1 MSADATGDVLAA
13 LGVDALE
20 ATPDGFRRLGTPPA
34 WADGAFPT
42 MPADGSADSS
52 ADSSAPHTVPTSQG
66 GQVSERR
73 EASPRG
79 PLVDLGASDFLAA
92 FLPDAEAAWDA
103 GARVQ
108 SGVWTEA
115 GADGAERTLEATALC
130 LGTRRVLLLAPPT
143 AALDTVH
150 GILQTARESALVAD
164 AERRRADERETL
176 LHCIV
181 HDLANPL
188 AGIRGSLQLLGE
200 TADADAAELVAI
212 GLRSAERMQ
221 ATIRSIL
228 TAFAADVD
236 PLLPQP
242 EAPTADLAE
251 AARRALD
258 AAGPRARAAG
268 VALSAHVPEALPV
281 VATADR
287 LVRAIDNLLEN
298 AVRHATSAVEL
309 RVDAGADGATL
320 SVLDDGPGID
330 PAIRDRLFQ
339 PFVQGAG
346 GGAAGLG
353 LHSVR
358 LAAGAWGGSAGTT
371 PRDGGAHVWLRL
383 QAA

>member
-1 MSADATGDVLAA
+1 MSPDPTGAVLAA
-13 LGVDALE
+13 LGVDAFE
-20 ATPDGFRRLGTPPA
+20 ATPGGFRRLGTPPA
-34 WADGAFPT
+34 WADGAFP
-42 MPADGSADSS
+42 ADGA
-52 ADSSAPHTVPTSQG
+52 H
-66 GQVSERR
+66 
-73 EASPRG
+73 
-79 PLVDLGASDFLAA
+79 VDLGASDFLAA
-92 FLPDAEAAWDA
+92 FLADADAAWDA

-115 GADGAERTLEATALC
+115 GDDGAERTLEATALR
-130 LGTRRVLLLAPPT
+130 LGERRLLLLAPPT
-143 AALDTVH
+143 ASLETTHRVLQAARDNAL
-150 GILQTARESALVAD
+150 AAD

-200 TADADAAELVAI
+200 TADATDAELVAI

-228 TAFAADVD
+228 SAFALDVD
-236 PLLPQP
+236 PLLPSA
-242 EAPTADLAE
+242 EAPTADLAH

-268 VALSAHVPEALPV
+268 VTLSADVPDALPV
-281 VATADR
+281 VAGADR

-298 AVRHATSAVEL
+298 AVRHTTETVAL
-309 RVDAGADGATL
+309 RVTTDGEHATV
-320 SVLDDGPGID
+320 SVLDDGPGVD
-330 PAIRDRLFQ
+330 PAVRDQLFR

-353 LHSVR
+353 LHSVK
-358 LAAGAWGGSAGTT
+358 LAADAWGGTAGLS
-371 PRDGGAHVWLRL
+371 PRDRGAHFWIRLRT
-383 QAA
+383 A